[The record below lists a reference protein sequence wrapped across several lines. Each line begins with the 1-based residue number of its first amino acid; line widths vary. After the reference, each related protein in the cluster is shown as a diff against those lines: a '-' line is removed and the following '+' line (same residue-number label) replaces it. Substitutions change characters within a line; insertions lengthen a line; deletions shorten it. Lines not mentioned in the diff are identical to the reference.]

1 MRIFYLS
8 IKKDINL
15 TGKVELVFLFLLVLP
30 EKKEHKTTFLI
41 ITSV

>member
-15 TGKVELVFLFLLVLP
+15 TGKVELFLFLLVLP